1 MILTDAGPLVAV
13 LDRADRDHRRCV
25 RALAGLVGPMWTTW
39 PTFTEAMH
47 VIGSR
52 AGWRAQQKLWRFVLR
67 QELHIV
73 EIEERA
79 MLRSY
84 ELMRKYSDL
93 PMDLADATL
102 VAFAEAHRITQV
114 FTLDR
119 DFRVYRLHGR
129 RAFEIV
135 P

>member
-1 MILTDAGPLVAV
+1 
-13 LDRADRDHRRCV
+13 
-25 RALAGLVGPMWTTW
+25 
-39 PTFTEAMH
+39 MH
-47 VIGSR
+47 LIGAR
-52 AGWRAQQKLWRFVLR
+52 AGWRAQQKLWRFALR
-67 QELHIV
+67 QELEIV

-114 FTLDR
+114 FTLDK

-129 RAFEIV
+129 KAFDIV